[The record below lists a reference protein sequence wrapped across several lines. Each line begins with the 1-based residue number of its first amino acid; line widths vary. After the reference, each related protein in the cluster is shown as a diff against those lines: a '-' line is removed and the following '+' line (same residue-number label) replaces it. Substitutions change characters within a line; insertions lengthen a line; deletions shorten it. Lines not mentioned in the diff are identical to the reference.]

1 MGSLKDNLIKTI
13 KHTLPICL
21 SYIFLG
27 LAFGIS
33 LSAKAHQGPL
43 YSFLASTFVFAGSM
57 QFVMIDFI
65 AEQTPYYMVALM
77 TVVINARYAVY
88 GLSFNEHYK
97 DVPWYK
103 KWYLAYSLSDETYS
117 LLVATSLP
125 FKENNHQYDF
135 MVHAANHIYWIV
147 GCVIGSLVGQINFD
161 FTGIDF
167 VMTAMF
173 VCIFID
179 QIRDLNPW
187 LPAVIAILSSI
198 LCLIIVGKYFI
209 LPSLALTITFLFIF
223 RGKIERKETSNVSSS
238 K

>member
-1 MGSLKDNLIKTI
+1 MKDNLIKTI
-13 KHTLPICL
+13 KHTFPICL

-33 LSAKAHQGPL
+33 LSSKAHQGPL
-43 YSFLASTFVFAGSM
+43 YSFLSSALVFAGSM

-125 FKENNHQYDF
+125 FKEKNHQYDF

-147 GCVIGSLVGQINFD
+147 GCVLGSLVGQINID

-179 QIRDLNPW
+179 QLSDHNP
-187 LPAVIAILSSI
+187 LIPAIIAIVSSI
-198 LCLIIVGKYFI
+198 VCLVFIGKYFI
-209 LPSLALTITFLFIF
+209 LPSLIITITFLFIF
-223 RGKIERKETSNVSSS
+223 RNKIERKENNNVFSS

>member
-1 MGSLKDNLIKTI
+1 M
-13 KHTLPICL
+13 
-21 SYIFLG
+21 
-27 LAFGIS
+27 
-33 LSAKAHQGPL
+33 
-43 YSFLASTFVFAGSM
+43 YSFLSSALVFAGSM

-125 FKENNHQYDF
+125 FKEKNHQYDF

-147 GCVIGSLVGQINFD
+147 GCVLGSLVGQINID

-179 QIRDLNPW
+179 QLRDHNP
-187 LPAVIAILSSI
+187 LIPAIIAIVSSI
-198 LCLIIVGKYFI
+198 VCLVFIGKYFI
-209 LPSLALTITFLFIF
+209 LPSLIITITFLFIF
-223 RGKIERKETSNVSSS
+223 RNKIERKENNNVFSS